1 MWLMMRKQRVMNQF
15 NNRNDQIVP
24 NFSGNKKHN

>member
-1 MWLMMRKQRVMNQF
+1 MMRKQNGMNRF

-24 NFSGNKKHN
+24 NFTGNKKRP